1 MPVFIL
7 IIYII
12 HCRPI
17 VKIVFIVYNIIFFL
31 IEMATFYNTTI
42 FTQISREIFL
52 LNYLQYII
60 LFNRP
65 LLFMNDFLFSVF

>member
-1 MPVFIL
+1 
-7 IIYII
+7 
-12 HCRPI
+12 
-17 VKIVFIVYNIIFFL
+17 
-31 IEMATFYNTTI
+31 MATFYNTTI
-42 FTQISREIFL
+42 FAQISREIFL